1 VRRREHLGCTE
12 EKDMRSSYM
21 KFRFLLWLLAKKL
34 ISAGRKNTA
43 FKKEVSKRDL
53 IFQLKTMDNKHS
65 RYFIV
70 NRGNLVTGTEK
81 PDSKPDFSISFR
93 DPDYGFSVLTS
104 REKNAFVTGVLEE
117 NIIIEGDFPLIIW
130 FQNLISLMKSGTAK
144 IPEHIQRIGFV
155 GTGLIGAP
163 MVRSLLRGGF
173 TVMAYDLNPE
183 ALKRVVEDGALGCS
197 SLDDLTD
204 VQVIILMVNTM
215 KQVEDVV
222 FNLCEILPEDIK
234 KTIIIMS
241 TVSPDSIVQ
250 LREEL
255 NKMGRD
261 NIDIL
266 DAPVSG
272 APLNAEAGKL
282 SIMVGGERRI
292 YDSIKPAL
300 ESMGENIFYTGSL
313 GNGASMKL
321 VNNIIGISGM
331 LNTIEA
337 LSLGAQKGLDPDL
350 IARVI
355 NAGAAKNF
363 LTEQWV
369 FTKILIK
376 LMLQDT
382 LYNARG
388 ALFTTGLKDLETAK
402 KWAEASNIQTPCV
415 RGSIEQIHNMSEE
428 EMVSLLE
435 IILKKES

>member
-1 VRRREHLGCTE
+1 
-12 EKDMRSSYM
+12 M

-34 ISAGRKNTA
+34 ISTGKKNAA
-43 FKKEVSKRDL
+43 FQKELSRRDL
-53 IFQLKTMDNKHS
+53 IFQLKTMDDRHS

-70 NRGNLVTGTEK
+70 NGGNLTTGTEK
-81 PDSKPDFSISFR
+81 PDSRPDFTISFR
-93 DPDYGFSVLTS
+93 DPDYGFSVLTA
-104 REKNAFVTGVLEE
+104 RKKNAFVTGVLEE

-130 FQNLISLMKSGTAK
+130 FQNLISLMKSGTAE
-144 IPEHIQRIGFV
+144 IPESMQRIGFV

-173 TVMAYDLNPE
+173 TVMAYDINPE
-183 ALKRVVEDGALGCS
+183 ALERVVGDGALGCS
-197 SLDDLTD
+197 SLDDMAE
-204 VQVIILMVNTM
+204 VQVIIVMVNTM

-222 FNLCEILPEDIK
+222 FGLCDILPEDSK
-234 KTIIIMS
+234 KTVIIMS
-241 TVSPDSIVQ
+241 TVSPDAVVH
-250 LREEL
+250 LREDL
-255 NKMGRD
+255 HKRGRE

-282 SIMVGGERRI
+282 SIMVGGEKGV
-292 YDSIKPAL
+292 YDGIKPVL
-300 ESMGENIFYTGSL
+300 ESMGEHIFYMGPL

-337 LSLGAQKGLDPDL
+337 FSLGAQKGLDPDL
-350 IARVI
+350 IARVV

-363 LTEQWV
+363 ITEQWV

-402 KWAEASNIQTPCV
+402 EWAEESSIQTPCV
-415 RGSIEQIHNMSEE
+415 QSSIEQIHNMSEE

-435 IILKKES
+435 IILRKES

>member
-1 VRRREHLGCTE
+1 
-12 EKDMRSSYM
+12 M

-34 ISAGRKNTA
+34 INTGKKNDAFQKELSRK
-43 FKKEVSKRDL
+43 DL
-53 IFQLKTMDNKHS
+53 IFQLKTMDDRHS

-70 NRGNLVTGTEK
+70 NGGNLTSGTEK
-81 PDSKPDFSISFR
+81 PDSRPDFTISFR
-93 DPDYGFSVLTS
+93 DPDYGFSVLTA
-104 REKNAFVTGVLEE
+104 RKKNAFVTGVLEE

-130 FQNLISLMKSGTAK
+130 FQNLISLMKSGTAE
-144 IPEHIQRIGFV
+144 IPESMQRIGFV

-173 TVMAYDLNPE
+173 TVMAYDINPE
-183 ALKRVVEDGALGCS
+183 ALKRVVGDGALGCS
-197 SLDDLTD
+197 SLDDMTE
-204 VQVIILMVNTM
+204 VQVIIVMVNTM

-222 FNLCEILPEDIK
+222 FGLCDILPEDSK
-234 KTIIIMS
+234 KTVIIMS
-241 TVSPDSIVQ
+241 TVSPDAVVH
-250 LREEL
+250 LREDL
-255 NKMGRD
+255 HKRGRED
-261 NIDIL
+261 IDIL

-282 SIMVGGERRI
+282 SIMVGGEKDV
-292 YDSIKPAL
+292 YDGIKPVL
-300 ESMGENIFYTGSL
+300 ESMGEHIFYMGPL

-337 LSLGAQKGLDPDL
+337 FSLGAQKGLDPDL
-350 IARVI
+350 IARVV

-363 LTEQWV
+363 ITEQWV

-402 KWAEASNIQTPCV
+402 EWAEESSIQTLCV
-415 RGSIEQIHNMSEE
+415 QSSIEQIRNMSEE

-435 IILKKES
+435 IILRKES